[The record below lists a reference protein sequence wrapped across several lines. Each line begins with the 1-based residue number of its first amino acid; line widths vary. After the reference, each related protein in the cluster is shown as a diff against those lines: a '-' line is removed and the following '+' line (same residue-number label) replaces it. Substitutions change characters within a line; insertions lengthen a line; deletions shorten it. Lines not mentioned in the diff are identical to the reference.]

1 MLRADMQ
8 KILSRVRWFFIGLRL
23 FLPFVPRLIWTAIC
37 KVKVS
42 TVDYWKNSQLVVD
55 DISNSSEDHAMQK
68 MPSEYDSFV
77 FWACY
82 ILSSFLY
89 LLGWLAMSW
98 LTVEAFRLLT
108 SWIF

>member
-1 MLRADMQ
+1 MR
-8 KILSRVRWFFIGLRL
+8 KILSRTRWFFTGVRL
-23 FLPFVPRLIWTAIC
+23 FLPFVPRLIWNAFW
-37 KVKVS
+37 KVRDS
-42 TVDYWKNSQLVVD
+42 TVSYWKNSQLIVD
-55 DISNSSEDHAMQK
+55 DISNSSTDDAMQK
-68 MPSEYDSFV
+68 FTSEYDAFV

-82 ILSSFLY
+82 IFASFLY